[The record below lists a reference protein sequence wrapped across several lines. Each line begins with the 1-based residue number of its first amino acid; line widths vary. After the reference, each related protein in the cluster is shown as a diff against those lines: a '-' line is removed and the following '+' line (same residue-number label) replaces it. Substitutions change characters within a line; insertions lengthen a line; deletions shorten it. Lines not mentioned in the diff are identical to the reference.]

1 MPLIALVATCVHHD
15 ILRTTAVLMNLQVYA
30 ALSEYVTGRL
40 VHAIL
45 HANHF
50 EDKYRNHINILA
62 DMKRNHPRGYHRLTS
77 KLFSMVYGLVP
88 P

>member
-1 MPLIALVATCVHHD
+1 MV
-15 ILRTTAVLMNLQVYA
+15 LQVYA

-50 EDKYRNHINILA
+50 EDKYRNHINILE

-77 KLFSMVYGLVP
+77 KLFSMVYGLVSP
-88 P
+88 